1 MSFKYSAIGDNT
13 IENIEY
19 LTRLGYQV
27 YSKSKTNKYIV
38 TIKSMSMDFGSIIT
52 EWAIDTFDNYS
63 EVNAIY
69 KKSINCIGNHQ
80 LFKAVSAITDDNDE
94 DQWFTDGKECIFCD
108 RQDWID
114 MYSVLCYG
122 GRYNYNKNG
131 ELDKFHK
138 ATLSELQS
146 HFQRV

>member
-1 MSFKYSAIGDNT
+1 MAFLHSVIGDNT
-13 IENIEY
+13 IENREHLEKI
-19 LTRLGYQV
+19 GY
-27 YSKSKTNKYIV
+27 KAWIV
-38 TIKSMSMDFGSIIT
+38 TDRKCLYTTTDSEEPWFSDAHITSIECIR
-52 EWAIDTFDNYS
+52 NY
-63 EVNAIY
+63 
-69 KKSINCIGNHQ
+69 INCIGNPQ

-94 DQWFTDGKECIFCD
+94 DQWFTDGKEYIFCD

-138 ATLSELQS
+138 ATLSELQA
-146 HFQRV
+146 HFKRV